1 MSHVTVFLRTA
12 LFSLGGDNAHVPAG
26 TMVLKGTLPG
36 PEVTGSLAL
45 TVSECLDLRG
55 KSLATDSISL
65 ILPMSKVDHILLT
78 DA

>member
-1 MSHVTVFLRTA
+1 MSNVTVFLRTA

-36 PEVTGSLAL
+36 PEVKGSLSL
-45 TVSECLDLRG
+45 TVAECLDGRG
-55 KSLATDSISL
+55 RSLSTQSVSL
-65 ILPMSKVDHILLT
+65 IVPMSKVDHILLT